1 MLAGLASQAVILTAV
16 LFYFGWARAKA
27 TYGYFGVD
35 ISVLDF
41 SASDY
46 VLRSVSAAFPLLVAI
61 GLAGLAA
68 MIIHKRLR
76 PRLART
82 PDRLAR
88 AATRAGGALIAAGLT
103 LAVALTGP
111 GGSDFPGPAVLLIGC
126 AFIVYG
132 IAIRIRYGSRDEIRD
147 EIRDEYRFLVAMTM
161 LAAVALLWTV
171 TAYASYVGIQVAQE
185 IRAGL
190 PAAAEVTVY
199 SAADLSISGPGI
211 SPSRINVP
219 DAEYRFRYSGLRIL
233 ISSGGHYFLMP
244 RGWRPG
250 QGAVIVLP
258 AADSGNIRVEFTAP
272 AP

>member
-1 MLAGLASQAVILTAV
+1 VLAGLASQAVILTAV

-68 MIIHKRLR
+68 MIVHERLR
-76 PRLART
+76 PRLAGT
-82 PDRLAR
+82 ADRLAR

-126 AFIVYG
+126 ALIVYG
-132 IAIRIRYGSRDEIRD
+132 IAIRIRYGSRDEF
-147 EIRDEYRFLVAMTM
+147 RFLVAMTM
-161 LAAVALLWTV
+161 MAAVALLWTV
-171 TAYASYVGIQVAQE
+171 TAYAFYVGIQVAQE

-219 DAEYRFRYSGLRIL
+219 DAEYRFRYSGLRVL
-233 ISSGGHYFLMP
+233 ISSGGHYFLVP

-250 QGAVIVLP
+250 QGTVIVLP

>member
-1 MLAGLASQAVILTAV
+1 VLAGLASQAVILTAV

-27 TYGYFGVD
+27 TYGYFGID

-41 SASDY
+41 SAPDY
-46 VLRSVSAAFPLLVAI
+46 VLRSVSTAFPLLVAT

-68 MIIHKRLR
+68 MIVHERLR
-76 PRLART
+76 PRLPGRAGT
-82 PDRLAR
+82 ADRLAR
-88 AATRAGGALIAAGLT
+88 AATWAGGGLVAAGLA

-126 AFIVYG
+126 ALIVYG
-132 IAIRIRYGSRDEIRD
+132 IAIRIRYGSRDES
-147 EIRDEYRFLVAMTM
+147 RFLVAMTM
-161 LAAVALLWTV
+161 MAAVALLWTV
-171 TAYASYVGIQVAQE
+171 TAYADYVGIQVAKQ

-199 SAADLSISGPGI
+199 SAANLSISGPGI
-211 SPSRINVP
+211 SPSRINAP
-219 DAEYRFRYSGLRIL
+219 NAEYRFRYSGLRIL
-233 ISSGGHYFLMP
+233 ISSGGHYFLVS
-244 RGWRPG
+244 RDWQPG
-250 QGAVIVLP
+250 KGAVIVLP

>member
-68 MIIHKRLR
+68 MIVHERLR
-76 PRLART
+76 SRLAGT
-82 PDRLAR
+82 ADRLAR
-88 AATRAGGALIAAGLT
+88 AATRAGGALVAAGLA

-126 AFIVYG
+126 ALIVYG
-132 IAIRIRYGSRDEIRD
+132 IAIRIRYGSRDEFRD
-147 EIRDEYRFLVAMTM
+147 EFRFLVAMTM
-161 LAAVALLWTV
+161 MAAVALLWTV
-171 TAYASYVGIQVAQE
+171 TAYAFYVGIQVAQE

-233 ISSGGHYFLMP
+233 ISSGGHYFLVP